1 MDEIIK
7 LEKLEGAEINDAKIM
22 LANAATALLHGKEE
36 SDKALSTAKNIF
48 ENKGGNANLPIIEYN
63 NSELSAGVPILECMI
78 NNNYLSAS
86 KSEARRLIRGS
97 GVKINN
103 EIVSDENMRIDNS
116 FFIKGSKVKLS
127 VGKKKHILLH
137 KV

>member
-1 MDEIIK
+1 
-7 LEKLEGAEINDAKIM
+7 
-22 LANAATALLHGKEE
+22 
-36 SDKALSTAKNIF
+36 
-48 ENKGGNANLPIIEYN
+48 
-63 NSELSAGVPILECMI
+63 MI